1 MAIPGATIA
10 AATGGAA
17 AAAQQAQRVLV
28 GGVIVIVDS
37 TTFMN
42 ILSRL
47 KDKGIMVIHGVTG
60 LLSKT
65 HVYIV
70 PYQGVVFLTESK
82 NPLPITPDIEAR
94 EIRLPPI

>member
-1 MAIPGATIA
+1 MANPAAIA
-10 AATGGAA
+10 GAA
-17 AAAQQAQRVLV
+17 AGAAVATVTVAQRVLV

-37 TTFMN
+37 TTFMS

-47 KDKGIMVIHGVTG
+47 KDKGVMVIHGVTG

-65 HVYIV
+65 HVYLL
-70 PYQGVVFLTESK
+70 PYQGIVFLTKSK

-94 EIRLPPI
+94 EIRL